1 MLVHISRHETSNS
14 PASVAAGALGKIKTQ
29 IRVCD
34 GPLRTV
40 ISTSHTAAESFVH
53 KTCCLDGDQISWDL
67 LPAWAVTARWAVSR
81 SFKSACVGL
90 EIYLSSLKVVLGVL
104 VNLMWC
110 LQFLVFMLIWFCE
123 LVGWLKHSRRL
134 NVCCVGKGGGVC
146 VILCVSFV
154 GLSFGPDLLWLMWRE
169 GSFIQITRV
178 RTLWSYIM
186 AELWSFTRGFGV
198 CGISSLNKALW

>member
-14 PASVAAGALGKIKTQ
+14 PASVAACALGKIKTQ

-81 SFKSACVGL
+81 SFKSACVDL

-110 LQFLVFMLIWFCE
+110 LQFLVFVLIWFCACG
-123 LVGWLKHSRRL
+123 LTKALS
-134 NVCCVGKGGGVC
+134 VCCAGKGGGVC
-146 VILCVSFV
+146 MILCVSFV
-154 GLSFGPDLLWLMWRE
+154 GLSFGHDLLWSMWGE
-169 GSFIQITRV
+169 GSFIQMTRV
-178 RTLWSYIM
+178 RTLWSHLL
-186 AELWSFTRGFGV
+186 AELWYFTGGFGV
-198 CGISSLNKALW
+198 CGISSLIKALW

>member
-29 IRVCD
+29 IRVYD

-81 SFKSACVGL
+81 SFKSACVDL

-104 VNLMWC
+104 VILMWC
-110 LQFLVFMLIWFCE
+110 LQFLVFMLIWFCACG
-123 LVGWLKHSRRL
+123 LTKALS
-134 NVCCVGKGGGVC
+134 VCCVGKGGGGVC
-146 VILCVSFV
+146 MILCVCHVWAS
-154 GLSFGPDLLWLMWRE
+154 LLDMICSGQCGEMVPSSRWPELEHCDPTYWWTVVFHWRFWCVWYQQ
-169 GSFIQITRV
+169 S
-178 RTLWSYIM
+178 
-186 AELWSFTRGFGV
+186 
-198 CGISSLNKALW
+198 N

>member
-1 MLVHISRHETSNS
+1 MLVHISRHETSNG

-53 KTCCLDGDQISWDL
+53 KTRCLDGDQISWDL
-67 LPAWAVTARWAVSR
+67 FPAWAVTARRAVSR
-81 SFKSACVGL
+81 SFKSARVDL

-110 LQFLVFMLIWFCE
+110 LQFFCVHVDLILCGLTKVLRGF
-123 LVGWLKHSRRL
+123 S
-134 NVCCVGKGGGVC
+134 VCCVGKGGG
-146 VILCVSFV
+146 LCVSFV
-154 GLSFGPDLLWLMWRE
+154 GISFGPVRLWSVWRD
-169 GSFIQITRV
+169 GSFIQMTGV
-178 RTLWSYIM
+178 RTL
-186 AELWSFTRGFGV
+186 
-198 CGISSLNKALW
+198 

>member
-29 IRVCD
+29 IRVYD

-67 LPAWAVTARWAVSR
+67 LPARAVTARWAVSR
-81 SFKSACVGL
+81 SFKSACVDL
-90 EIYLSSLKVVLGVL
+90 EIYLCSLKVVLGVL

-110 LQFLVFMLIWFCE
+110 LQFLVFMLIWFCACGLTE
-123 LVGWLKHSRRL
+123 ALI
-134 NVCCVGKGGGVC
+134 VCCVGKGGGVC
-146 VILCVSFV
+146 MILCVSFV
-154 GLSFGPDLLWLMWRE
+154 GLFWTWSALVNVERRFLNPDDQ
-169 GSFIQITRV
+169 S
-178 RTLWSYIM
+178 
-186 AELWSFTRGFGV
+186 
-198 CGISSLNKALW
+198 

>member
-1 MLVHISRHETSNS
+1 MLVHISRHETSNG

-53 KTCCLDGDQISWDL
+53 KTRCLDGDQISWDL
-67 LPAWAVTARWAVSR
+67 LPAWAVTACRAVSR
-81 SFKSACVGL
+81 SFKSVRVDL

-110 LQFLVFMLIWFCE
+110 LQFFVFLLIWFC
-123 LVGWLKHSRRL
+123 VGWLKCSEGSVCAVLERVVACVCHLWASLLDLFGSGQCGEMVLSSRWPEL
-134 NVCCVGKGGGVC
+134 EHCDPTFWLSSGIWQEVLVC
-146 VILCVSFV
+146 VVSAV
-154 GLSFGPDLLWLMWRE
+154 
-169 GSFIQITRV
+169 
-178 RTLWSYIM
+178 
-186 AELWSFTRGFGV
+186 
-198 CGISSLNKALW
+198 